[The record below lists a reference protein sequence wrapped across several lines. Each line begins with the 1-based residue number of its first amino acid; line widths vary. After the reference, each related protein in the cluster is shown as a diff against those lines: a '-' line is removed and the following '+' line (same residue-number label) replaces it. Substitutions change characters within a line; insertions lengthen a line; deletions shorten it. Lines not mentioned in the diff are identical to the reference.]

1 MCVGNKLVC
10 VGGGVSSG
18 KCAICIWILRR
29 TPLPLHLPP
38 PSVPNDT
45 VSLSR
50 RIAFVLLPL
59 LKHASVLVLAMF
71 HANCHMAPW
80 CNVKGTDRKEREKRR
95 GEKFM
100 TRSRAKQ
107 RKMLT
112 ISAPINR
119 LVHMN
124 IYALSATPFKQG
136 LQAPQKAPL
145 HPPHISRSHATG
157 QGEQDTVRRTCK

>member
-1 MCVGNKLVC
+1 
-10 VGGGVSSG
+10 
-18 KCAICIWILRR
+18 
-29 TPLPLHLPP
+29 
-38 PSVPNDT
+38 
-45 VSLSR
+45 
-50 RIAFVLLPL
+50 
-59 LKHASVLVLAMF
+59 
-71 HANCHMAPW
+71 
-80 CNVKGTDRKEREKRR
+80 
-95 GEKFM
+95 M

-145 HPPHISRSHATG
+145 HPPHTLVEVMQQAKG
-157 QGEQDTVRRTCK
+157 NRTQSEELANNFIMPFA